1 MMLRE
6 IEERDNHV
14 LGKIIQASL
23 EQHDLAIPGTVYFDK
38 KLFHLSDYYTQEK
51 AQYWVLEKDGKVIG
65 GVGVGP
71 YRDTIGEI
79 QKFYIVKEEQG
90 YGYAHLLIKKALAFA
105 RAHYQTCYI
114 ETFAYLDKANKLYKS
129 YGFTFLSQPLEG
141 SEHGA
146 CDTWL
151 LKEF

>member
-38 KLFHLSDYYTQEK
+38 NLFHLSDYYTQEK

-90 YGYAHLLIKKALAFA
+90 YGYAHLFDYYAPSGPPI
-105 RAHYQTCYI
+105 RPI
-114 ETFAYLDKANKLYKS
+114 ESFNI
-129 YGFTFLSQPLEG
+129 QLESTG
-141 SEHGA
+141 TQIESSKIA
-146 CDTWL
+146 MPISA
-151 LKEF
+151 